1 MFSATHTPCR
11 TTKRKNR
18 GCCGPLHA
26 KAVSMSLLPFDGMID
41 VCACD
46 LAYAESVCSA
56 WLMWCDMPSCMLC
69 LARGEGD
76 YSLLMCLGSVSV
88 MVGLP
93 RAYYLVYSS
102 EREVFTPLPSPP

>member
-46 LAYAESVCSA
+46 LAYAECV
-56 WLMWCDMPSCMLC
+56 
-69 LARGEGD
+69 
-76 YSLLMCLGSVSV
+76 
-88 MVGLP
+88 
-93 RAYYLVYSS
+93 
-102 EREVFTPLPSPP
+102 